1 MVMKEKLVLLE
12 EYLDD
17 LLSEQEGILFE
28 EILRNDPELMKE
40 FLLRKDVNEA
50 LQESDIMGLR
60 NTLDEISEYNNK
72 TKSIYKNSFFITSAA
87 ACIVL
92 IITFSW
98 ICFYS
103 LPNVNNQHLFGDYY
117 SKYPVVNHF
126 RSNTAKSENDLLLN
140 FAFDA
145 YESNDYI
152 KSSEYLRKLVKADEN
167 NKMIKFYLAIS
178 EMELCNLHKS
188 EELLLDLTKSKKHI
202 FYEQSSWYLALLYL
216 KQDNIEKAKEVF
228 EVIIEEEMVKKTA
241 SERILKSLE

>member
-17 LLSEQEGILFE
+17 LLSERDRILFE

-40 FLLRKDVNEA
+40 FQLRKDVNEA
-50 LQESDIMGLR
+50 LQESDIMELR
-60 NTLDEISEYNNK
+60 NTLDEISKHSNK

-87 ACIVL
+87 ACVVL
-92 IITFSW
+92 IIAFSW

-103 LPNVNNQHLFGDYY
+103 LSNVNNQHLFGDYY

-152 KSSEYLRKLVKADEN
+152 KSSEYLRQLVKADEN
-167 NKMIKFYLAIS
+167 NYMIKFYLAIS
-178 EMELCNLHKS
+178 EMELCNLKES
-188 EELLLDLTKSKKHI
+188 ELLLLDLTKTKSHI

-216 KQDNIEKAKEVF
+216 KQDDLEKAKEVF
-228 EVIIEEEMVKKTA
+228 EVIIEEEMCKKMEA
-241 SERILKSLE
+241 ESIFKSLK